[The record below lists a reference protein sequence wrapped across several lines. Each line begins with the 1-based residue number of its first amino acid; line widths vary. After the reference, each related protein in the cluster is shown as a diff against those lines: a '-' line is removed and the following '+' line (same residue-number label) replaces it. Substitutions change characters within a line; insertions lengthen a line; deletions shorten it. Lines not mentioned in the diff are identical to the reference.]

1 MERSL
6 RAFYIAVL
14 MFAGRPLTAQ
24 DLAPPLQSGPNRYS
38 LEKEAALG
46 KQLAAELRER
56 MSPIDVPVVQNFLD
70 QLGKSIAALMPDAK
84 LPFTFTP
91 IAEDPCLTT
100 HEPVAMPGGYIFVPA
115 ALFLAARDEAEF
127 AGMLVHA
134 MEHVTQRHEIR
145 QAGGG
150 AMASIPL
157 IFAGGWGGGCSEG
170 VSIPVGFIASQRTA
184 ELEAD
189 RGAVQTMALA
199 GFDPEAL
206 VRYIQRVQPPSD
218 GTAKGH
224 TSVPDRDS
232 RVAAIRSAIEKL
244 PSMGVRAM
252 QQNGFAAAR
261 EEMRPFAQTP
271 LVRPDTQPTLLRKSP
286 R

>member
-1 MERSL
+1 
-6 RAFYIAVL
+6 
-14 MFAGRPLTAQ
+14 
-24 DLAPPLQSGPNRYS
+24 

-134 MEHVTQRHEIR
+134 MEHVTQR
-145 QAGGG
+145 
-150 AMASIPL
+150 
-157 IFAGGWGGGCSEG
+157 
-170 VSIPVGFIASQRTA
+170 
-184 ELEAD
+184 
-189 RGAVQTMALA
+189 
-199 GFDPEAL
+199 
-206 VRYIQRVQPPSD
+206 
-218 GTAKGH
+218 
-224 TSVPDRDS
+224 
-232 RVAAIRSAIEKL
+232 
-244 PSMGVRAM
+244 
-252 QQNGFAAAR
+252 
-261 EEMRPFAQTP
+261 
-271 LVRPDTQPTLLRKSP
+271 
-286 R
+286 